1 MKKIVKIIA
10 SIIITVYVACS
21 VFKYYWYS
29 GFIPAKIEITY
40 AIHIGGVSGIIR
52 EGCGAAIFRLSD
64 ATADGISR
72 KGLDFF
78 NDALYSRKSK
88 DKGLDFFNDA
98 LYSRNSKDRY
108 HTYSSWKETPVPSSW
123 TSEGAWPGLGCSGAS
138 RSLLSQILLPA
149 SKKGS
154 YYSSKHEAWIV
165 VIPSFKLVVFSYF
178 G

>member
-21 VFKYYWYS
+21 VFNYYWYS

-64 ATADGISR
+64 ATTDAISC

-78 NDALYSRKSK
+78 NDALYSRK
-88 DKGLDFFNDA
+88 
-98 LYSRNSKDRY
+98 SKDRY

-123 TSEGAWPGLGCSGAS
+123 TSEGTWPGLGCSGAS

-154 YYSSKHEAWIV
+154 YYSSKYEAEIL

>member
-1 MKKIVKIIA
+1 MKKFVKIIA

-40 AIHIGGVSGIIR
+40 AIHIGGKSGLR

-64 ATADGISR
+64 ATADAISR
-72 KGLDFF
+72 KSLDFF
-78 NDALYSRKSK
+78 NDAIYSRKSK
-88 DKGLDFFNDA
+88 D
-98 LYSRNSKDRY
+98 RY
-108 HTYSSWKETPVPSSW
+108 YTYSSWKETPVPNSW
-123 TSEGAWPGLGCSGAS
+123 TSEGTWPGLGCSVAS
-138 RSLLSQILLPA
+138 RSLLSQILLAA

-154 YYSSKHEAWIV
+154 YYSSKHEAEIL

>member
-1 MKKIVKIIA
+1 MKKIVKIIT
-10 SIIITVYVACS
+10 SIIITVYVVCS
-21 VFKYYWYS
+21 VFNYYWYS

-64 ATADGISR
+64 ATADAISR

-88 DKGLDFFNDA
+88 E
-98 LYSRNSKDRY
+98 RRY
-108 HTYSSWKETPVPSSW
+108 TYSSWKETPVPNSW
-123 TSEGAWPGLGCSGAS
+123 TSEGTWPGLGCSGAS

-154 YYSSKHEAWIV
+154 YYSSKDEAWIV

>member
-1 MKKIVKIIA
+1 MRKIVKIIT

-64 ATADGISR
+64 ATADAISR

-88 DKGLDFFNDA
+88 E
-98 LYSRNSKDRY
+98 RRY
-108 HTYSSWKETPVPSSW
+108 TYSSWKETPVPNSW
-123 TSEGAWPGLGCSGAS
+123 TSEGTWPGLGCSGAS
-138 RSLLSQILLPA
+138 RSLLSQILLAA

-154 YYSSKHEAWIV
+154 YYSSKDEAWIV

>member
-1 MKKIVKIIA
+1 MKKIVKIIT

-29 GFIPAKIEITY
+29 GSIPAKIGITY

-64 ATADGISR
+64 ATADAISR

-78 NDALYSRKSK
+78 NDAIYSRKSK
-88 DKGLDFFNDA
+88 D
-98 LYSRNSKDRY
+98 RY
-108 HTYSSWKETPVPSSW
+108 YTYSSWKETPVPNSW
-123 TSEGAWPGLGCSGAS
+123 TSEGTWPGLGCSGAS
-138 RSLLSQILLPA
+138 RSLLSQILPAA

-154 YYSSKHEAWIV
+154 YYSSKDEGWIV
-165 VIPSFKLVVFSYF
+165 VIPSFKLVVYSYF